1 MEPALPWPATL
12 PELWRS
18 LSSSPG
24 SRARA
29 HVRSEA
35 WLLLNT
41 ALCHYLRRH
50 CAKMGPVPPA
60 VLEDIASAKALDLF
74 VKSELNQWSLAG
86 RTAPE
91 LCGYLSAVARNG
103 LVEYLRE
110 ARRHVPLA
118 DSAGGSSDG
127 SAEEARVTRAS
138 AEQGPDRV
146 LERREFALAL
156 RDCLEQLESR
166 PRRMWLVGV
175 FSATRAC
182 RRRERS
188 GSSGTP
194 MNRQQP
200 MPVPAGSD
208 PHTSEAVCIDLL
220 HGLLP
225 DSERDAILEH
235 MKACSVCEET
245 LRRLAGERERLMAS
259 E

>member
-1 MEPALPWPATL
+1 M
-12 PELWRS
+12 
-18 LSSSPG
+18 
-24 SRARA
+24 
-29 HVRSEA
+29 
-35 WLLLNT
+35 LLNT

-166 PRRMWLVGV
+166 PRRMWLFRVFYEMSSKEIAVHPEFQLTPANVDVILHRTREVVSRCINSKGYARSDVREGV
-175 FSATRAC
+175 FAELWSAF
-182 RRRERS
+182 S
-188 GSSGTP
+188 LP
-194 MNRQQP
+194 
-200 MPVPAGSD
+200 PVPAG
-208 PHTSEAVCIDLL
+208 A
-220 HGLLP
+220 G
-225 DSERDAILEH
+225 
-235 MKACSVCEET
+235 SVAAHPG
-245 LRRLAGERERLMAS
+245 RQ
-259 E
+259 